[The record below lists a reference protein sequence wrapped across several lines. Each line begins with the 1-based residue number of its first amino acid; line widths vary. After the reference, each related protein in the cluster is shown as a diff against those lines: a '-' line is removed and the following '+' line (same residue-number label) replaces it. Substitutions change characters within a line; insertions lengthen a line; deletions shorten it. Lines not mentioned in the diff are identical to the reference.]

1 MSRILITG
9 GAGYVGSLLTVNLE
23 KLGNEVLIYD
33 TCYYGKDHIKISNK

>member
-23 KLGNEVLIYD
+23 KLALPNADKIVRAVK
-33 TCYYGKDHIKISNK
+33 TVCYK